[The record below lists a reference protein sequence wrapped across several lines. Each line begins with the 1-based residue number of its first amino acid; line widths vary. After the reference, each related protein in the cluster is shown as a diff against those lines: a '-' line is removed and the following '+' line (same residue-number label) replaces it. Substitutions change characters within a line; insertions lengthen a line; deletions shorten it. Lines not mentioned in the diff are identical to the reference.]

1 MGKSKDVLIC
11 ELQYALGKAEQ
22 ALKNIRCNEGVKIK
36 CITATEYVNKYFK
49 IIKRATIGSNK

>member
-22 ALKNIRCNEGVKIK
+22 TLKNIRCNEGVKIK
-36 CITATEYVNKYFK
+36 CMTATEYVNKYFK
-49 IIKRATIGSNK
+49 NKERIKCL